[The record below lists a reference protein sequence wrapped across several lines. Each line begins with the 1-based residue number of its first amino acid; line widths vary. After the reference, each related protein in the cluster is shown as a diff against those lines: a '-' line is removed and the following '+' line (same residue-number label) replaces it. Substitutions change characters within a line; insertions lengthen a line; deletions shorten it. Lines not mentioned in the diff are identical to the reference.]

1 MKVDPPLTRGR
12 KKRKRNGSEDA
23 AADGTAP
30 VLDGEGKDTKHHSD
44 SEHCLR
50 RDRTSSISY
59 VNEGVS
65 SSIPPHLLIPYVDAS
80 EFARFDSKD
89 RDRAN
94 PPQVVGLCKTMMSPT
109 LPLLN

>member
-12 KKRKRNGSEDA
+12 KKRKRNGSRDA
-23 AADGTAP
+23 AANRTAL
-30 VLDGEGKDTKHHSD
+30 VLDGEGKDTKYHSD
-44 SEHCLR
+44 SEHYLR
-50 RDRTSSISY
+50 RNRTSLISY

-65 SSIPPHLLIPYVDAS
+65 SSIPSHLLILYVDAS

-89 RDRAN
+89 RARAT